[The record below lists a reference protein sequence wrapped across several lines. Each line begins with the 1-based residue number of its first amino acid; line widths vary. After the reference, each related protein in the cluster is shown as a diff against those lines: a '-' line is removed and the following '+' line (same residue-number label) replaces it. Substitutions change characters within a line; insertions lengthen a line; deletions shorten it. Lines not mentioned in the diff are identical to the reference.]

1 MKYFVGV
8 VTKQVIERH
17 IVAPISEVLSLTAL
31 ARFSEKQ
38 IADIVA
44 EPSESLRLREHLTTK
59 LDILKE
65 GQELF
70 MNAMGSF

>member
-17 IVAPISEVLSLTAL
+17 IVAPIADTISPTTL
-31 ARFSEKQ
+31 ARFTEKQ
-38 IADIVA
+38 IAAIVA
-44 EPSESLRLREHLTTK
+44 EPFESVRLREHLSSK
-59 LDILKE
+59 LKILQE

-70 MNAMGSF
+70 MNIVGSF